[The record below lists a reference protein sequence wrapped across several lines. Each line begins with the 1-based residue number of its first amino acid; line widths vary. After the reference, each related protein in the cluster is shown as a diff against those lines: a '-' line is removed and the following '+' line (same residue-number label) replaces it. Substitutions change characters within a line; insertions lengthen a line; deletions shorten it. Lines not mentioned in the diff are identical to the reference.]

1 MIVVLSPA
9 RRHVLGALGL
19 LFVVALAGCGAP
31 SAQDLALDKDT
42 ARNSLMAFLDCWKAG
57 GEPDA
62 LKALSPAIIGR
73 DTDWDAGNKLVRY
86 TLGAVTDDGTNLH
99 VTTELMVASR
109 SGQAAKTVNYIVG
122 TSPVI
127 TVFRNE

>member
-1 MIVVLSPA
+1 MSAVSSPP

-19 LFVVALAGCGAP
+19 LFFVALAGCGPP

-42 ARNSLMAFLDCWKAG
+42 ARNSLTAFLDCWKSG

-73 DTDWDAGNKLVRY
+73 DTDWDNGRKLVSY
-86 TLGAVTDDGTNLH
+86 TLGPETDDGTNLH
-99 VTTELMVASR
+99 ITAELVVAGR
-109 SGQAAKTVNYIVG
+109 SGQAKKAVDYIVG